1 MQMIYMKIFV
11 FSVFVCILKNAF
23 ENILRCLVGR
33 KTKQRKNPHPKS
45 TGIHQKGT
53 TTAKCQPPKP
63 TPQPTASQTPHQNQ
77 PKTHSATHR
86 NPLHKTKNQTPNQP
100 NLINF
105 NPPATIK
112 PITGKTITQNRQQS
126 NPWQIW

>member
-1 MQMIYMKIFV
+1 MLLKIFYGV
-11 FSVFVCILKNAF
+11 WCDVKQNK
-23 ENILRCLVGR
+23 E
-33 KTKQRKNPHPKS
+33 KTHTQNPPESTKKEPPLPSANHPN
-45 TGIHQKGT
+45 
-53 TTAKCQPPKP
+53 PPRNP
-63 TPQPTASQTPHQNQ
+63 PQVTPQPTASQTPHQNQ